1 MTTPAIPTGLSRP
14 QLAALIDHTL
24 LKPEATAA
32 LIDRLCDE
40 ALEHRFAAVCVNP
53 THVQRVARRLRRSGI
68 AACTVVGF
76 PLGATL
82 TAVKAY
88 EAERA
93 LAAGATEL
101 DMVLNIGA
109 LKAGDVA
116 LVTRDIRAVVRV
128 AHAAGALVK
137 VIIEACLLTDAEKRA
152 ACLAVQKARADF
164 VKTSTGL
171 STGGATVADV
181 ALLRAA
187 VGPKLG
193 VKAAG
198 GIRSLAD
205 AQAMVA
211 AGATRLG
218 TSAGVA
224 LLRDAAVAAGT
235 Y

>member
-1 MTTPAIPTGLSRP
+1 MSAALSRP

-32 LIDRLCDE
+32 QIEQLCAE
-40 ALEHRFAAVCVNP
+40 ALRYGFAAVCVNAAF
-53 THVQRVARRLRRSGI
+53 VKLAARQLRRSPI
-68 AACTVVGF
+68 AVCTVVGF

-82 TAVKAY
+82 PEVKAY
-88 EAERA
+88 EAARVLE
-93 LAAGATEL
+93 LGAREI

-109 LKAGDVA
+109 LRGGDDAAVA
-116 LVTRDIRAVVRV
+116 RDIRAVAKAVK
-128 AHAAGALVK
+128 AGGGLLK
-137 VIIEACLLTDAEKRA
+137 VILETALLTDEQKRA
-152 ACLAVQKARADF
+152 ACLIAKKCGADF
-164 VKTSTGL
+164 VKTSTGFAG
-171 STGGATVADV
+171 GGATVADV
-181 ALLRAA
+181 ALMRQT

-205 AQAMVA
+205 AQALVA

-224 LLRDAAVAAGT
+224 LMEAAPTGAG

>member
-1 MTTPAIPTGLSRP
+1 MMTTSPALTRA

-32 LIDRLCDE
+32 QIE
-40 ALEHRFAAVCVNP
+40 ALCAEARQYGFASVCVNP
-53 THVQRVARRLRRSGI
+53 AYVRLAARRLRRSGV
-68 AACTVVGF
+68 AVCTVAGF

-82 TAVKAY
+82 PEVKAF
-88 EAERA
+88 EAGRA
-93 LAAGATEL
+93 LALGASEI

-109 LKAGDVA
+109 LKDGDHA
-116 LVTRDIRAVVRV
+116 LVARDIRAVVKV

-137 VIIEACLLTDAEKRA
+137 VILETCLLTDDEKSA
-152 ACLAVQKARADF
+152 ACHLAQKARADF

-171 STGGATVADV
+171 STGGATTADV

-187 VGPKLG
+187 VGPKMG

-218 TSAGVA
+218 TSAGAA
-224 LLRDAAVAAGT
+224 LMRDAALAEGT

>member
-1 MTTPAIPTGLSRP
+1 MSTLATPSGLSRA

-24 LKPEATAA
+24 LKPDATAA
-32 LIDRLCDE
+32 QIDRLCDE
-40 ALEHRFAAVCVNP
+40 ALEHRFAAVCLNP
-53 THVQRVARRLRRSGI
+53 SHVQRAARRLRRSGI
-68 AACTVVGF
+68 ATCTVIGF

-109 LKAGDVA
+109 LKGGDVA
-116 LVTRDIRAVVRV
+116 LATRDIRAVVRV

-137 VIIEACLLTDAEKRA
+137 VIIETCLLTDDEKRT

-181 ALLRAA
+181 ALLRAT